1 MTDADRRRAGDVAV
15 YGAVDGILA
24 RIDEGQSLEEIR
36 AELIAYRVRLAER
49 ISAEEREAHDG

>member
-15 YGAVDGILA
+15 YGAVSGIID

-36 AELIAYRVRLAER
+36 AALITYRARLAER
-49 ISAEEREAHDG
+49 ISAKEREAHDG